1 MDLKF
6 KPCGKA
12 CYPTRKEA
20 KKELKLLNL
29 KKNFNL
35 QNIYYCEE
43 CCHWHTTSM
52 TKEKYREKQKL

>member
-6 KPCGKA
+6 QTCGKA

-35 QNIYYCEE
+35 ENVY
-43 CCHWHTTSM
+43 
-52 TKEKYREKQKL
+52 QKRC